1 MLYLGWILAAFLSG
15 ALLAG
20 LLLTRRKRQSV
31 RSGLSAIDTFMG
43 KSYAQVL
50 AIARTTPQATDRTA
64 NGQVLRTWFDGDYSI
79 SLLFDAQDICLGVQD
94 ERIR

>member
-20 LLLTRRKRQSV
+20 LLLTRRKQQSV
-31 RSGLSAIDTFMG
+31 RQSFSEIDTFMG

-50 AIARTTPQATDRTA
+50 AIARTTPLATDHIA